1 MDKLKE
7 DKDSMEL
14 KIKQTYDELVQAQM
28 TKNEVKNK
36 IKEQQQ

>member
-14 KIKQTYDELVQAQM
+14 KIKQTYEELAQAQM